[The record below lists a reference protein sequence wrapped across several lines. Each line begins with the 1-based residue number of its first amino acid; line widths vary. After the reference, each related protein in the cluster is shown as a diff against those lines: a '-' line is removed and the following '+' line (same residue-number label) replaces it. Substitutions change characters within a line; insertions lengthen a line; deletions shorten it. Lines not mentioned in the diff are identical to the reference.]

1 MVDIDRRPTAQQIE
15 ELIDAVRRDPAAAF
29 VELGEAYLALGRPK
43 DVLEVCNVGLTRA
56 PDHIEGRVLLAR
68 AHHALHQWKEAQAE
82 LLRVVK
88 VDRSNRLG
96 FALLGEVLL
105 RRGDVERAVP
115 VLQHAQNLDPSSMQV
130 LALLKKAR
138 TGEAL
143 DPPAPLPT
151 AMLPRDVQ
159 VVQAAAPTR
168 MHMLPPEIA
177 QMPIAQPG
185 PQPMPASAPPKRQV
199 AQPAAPVPSIEGV
212 RPRLISK
219 KPQNAAAA
227 ALRQS
232 AAVGENYLN
241 ELLTGG
247 LLDVAGVRLPEV
259 QYDLRP
265 DRRWGRS
272 ARRTFIFLFLVMFM
286 GLGGG
291 GAWYYWTEK
300 QKTIE
305 VARLQRDS
313 QEELA
318 DVTYEGLEGAVTKLA
333 KALEK
338 DNDNALTMA
347 YAAQAAGLRSLLYGT
362 DVILA
367 EQAIKGAMT
376 EINAPG
382 QQGYRELVIGRAA
395 SKLAQVPT
403 TEAKTTKLYEAIAVL
418 DEYVAKEKKDD
429 RWVTWLKGRA
439 LLLAGERK
447 AGIAAVK
454 QAAEGEGALVVA
466 RIDLADLTADD
477 GKIEEALALYDAI
490 LKDKKDHPLALLG
503 RSLARAENDVDSTS
517 AFDDLKVKLD
527 KPLGPR
533 LLGYRQ
539 LALAFSN
546 ISLED
551 YPRAREAAAAATGV
565 SEARF
570 QARRAWLELQLGN
583 VSEAAKARGQVL
595 WFGKNPAEPDP
606 LAILVDVGL
615 NVAASLGEKALEQA
629 GKLEDLRARRMAAW
643 ALIDLDRPKEA
654 LDEAEKLLAKAP
666 ENLEGKALRD
676 YAKVVSG
683 AKDKDT
689 AMASLEKATRGAKSK
704 VVQHLLGQALVRTGK
719 PKEGQAE
726 LARAVSDVSDDHP
739 NPIIYRTRTELA
751 SLLLAEGKLEDAAKE
766 LEEAL
771 KANPGYLPAR
781 GAQAQLLLKNGKGEE
796 AFQLLKPIVEE
807 ARVIPP
813 AISLAWAEALVT
825 HKGANAKDKQAA
837 TEVLQKLKADGAPVS
852 AEELKRVAALVDPK
866 LAESFGG
873 PAEKKPPKAPPKKR
887 GRGR

>member
-29 VELGEAYLALGRPK
+29 VGLGEAYLALGRPK
-43 DVLEVCNVGLTRA
+43 DVLEVCNVGLSRA

-115 VLQHAQNLDPSSMQV
+115 VLQHAQNLDPSSVPV
-130 LALLKKAR
+130 LTMLKRAR
-138 TGEAL
+138 SGEPL
-143 DPPAPLPT
+143 DPPAPLPVAT
-151 AMLPRDVQ
+151 LPRDVQ
-159 VVQAAAPTR
+159 VVQAGAPTR
-168 MHMLPPEIA
+168 MHMLSPEIA
-177 QMPIAQPG
+177 QMPIAQVVSP
-185 PQPMPASAPPKRQV
+185 PPPKRQV
-199 AQPAAPVPSIEGV
+199 AQPAPVPVPSIEGV
-212 RPRLISK
+212 RPRIISK

-272 ARRTFIFLFLVMFM
+272 ARRTFIFLFLLMFM

-305 VARLQRDS
+305 VARLQRDAK
-313 QEELA
+313 EALA
-318 DVTYEGLEGAVTKLA
+318 DGSYDGLVTSLEKLA
-333 KALEK
+333 TALKK
-338 DNDNALTMA
+338 DSDNALTMA
-347 YAAQAAGLRSLLYGT
+347 YAAEAAGLTSLLYGEQ
-362 DVILA
+362 LREA
-367 EQAIKGAMT
+367 ESAIKSASS
-376 EINAPG
+376 EIKDPG
-382 QQGYRELVIGRAA
+382 EPGYRELVIGRAA
-395 SKLAQVPT
+395 TKLAQVPDHA
-403 TEAKTTKLYEAIAVL
+403 AKTTTLYEAIALL
-418 DEYVAKEKKDD
+418 DDYLAKEKGD
-429 RWVTWLKGRA
+429 RWARWLKGRA
-439 LLLAGERK
+439 LALAGERK
-447 AGIAAVK
+447 AAIATIK
-454 QAAEGEGALVVA
+454 EAAEGEGGIIAA
-466 RIDLADLTADD
+466 RVDLADLTADD
-477 GKIEEALALYDAI
+477 GKLDEALALYDAV

-503 RSLARAENDVDSTS
+503 KSLARAENDVESTA

-527 KPLGPR
+527 KPLGKR
-533 LLGYRQ
+533 VLGYRQ
-539 LALAFSN
+539 LALAFAN
-546 ISLED
+546 IGLED

-570 QARRAWLELQLGN
+570 QSRLAWLELQLGN
-583 VSEAAKARGQVL
+583 VTEAAKAREKVL
-595 WFGKNPAEPDP
+595 WFGKNKAEPDP
-606 LAILVDVGL
+606 GAILVDMGL
-615 NVAASLGEKALEQA
+615 DVAASLGEKAMEQA
-629 GKLEDLRARRMAAW
+629 GKLEDLRARRLAAW
-643 ALIDLDRPKEA
+643 ALIDLNRPKEA
-654 LDEAEKLLAKAP
+654 LEEAEKLLAKAP

-676 YAKVVSG
+676 YAKVVGG
-683 AKDKDT
+683 AKDRDA

-719 PKEGQAE
+719 IKEGQAE
-726 LARAVSDVSDDHP
+726 LARAVADVSEEHP

-751 SLLLAEGKLEDAAKE
+751 SLLIADGKLEEAAKE

-771 KANPGYLPAR
+771 KANPGFLPAR
-781 GAQAQLLLKNGKGEE
+781 GAQAQLLLKNGKADE
-796 AFQLLKPIVEE
+796 AYLLLKPIVEE
-807 ARVIPP
+807 SRVITP
-813 AISLAWAEALVT
+813 AIAMAWAEALAT
-825 HKGANAKDKQAA
+825 HKGSNAKDKQQAA
-837 TEVLQKLKADGAPVS
+837 ETLKKLKADGAPVS
-852 AEELKRVAALVDPK
+852 AEELKRVAALIDPK
-866 LAESFGG
+866 LGEELGVGG
-873 PAEKKPPKAPPKKR
+873 GDKKPARPPPRR
-887 GRGR
+887 GRGRNR